1 MAQRLE
7 LKLKQQL
14 SLSPQLQQAIKLL
27 QLGRLELRDYIQD
40 VLDSNP
46 LLEQEGEEESIP
58 ESISSEELPTP
69 EQLDEVSADEW
80 LKSNDL
86 PSQSSPD
93 NRDYILDSHTD
104 AGESLQDHLLW
115 QINLTSFSAVDS
127 AIANAIVFALDDDGY
142 LADSIDE
149 IRQSL
154 LPELAVDEAEINA
167 VLRRIQRMEPVGV
180 ACTGAAE
187 CIQVQLSVLPKDT
200 AGRTVATVISRDF
213 LHLLAAG
220 NRDELSMQMAVSAE
234 KIDQAISLIHS
245 LEPRPGSRYD
255 NRKDEYIVPDVYFL
269 PDGKGWRV
277 SLNPDNEPRLHLNSY
292 YISLLRSEGKKESE
306 YLQGHLRD
314 ARWLINSLLLRNRS
328 IMLVAEA
335 IAKHQAA
342 FLNKGEEFMQ
352 PLVLREIAAETGLH
366 ESTVSRATTS
376 KYALTPRGIFEL
388 KYFFSSHV
396 KTLNG
401 MTVSAVVVKAL
412 IAKFIQAEATGKPLS
427 DQKLANKLY
436 DQGIH
441 IARRTVAKYR
451 EAIGLGSSSQR
462 RVKTAKPQKL

>member
-40 VLDSNP
+40 VIDSNP
-46 LLEQEGEEESIP
+46 LLEQEGEDVISGDNKTDEEIP
-58 ESISSEELPTP
+58 STD
-69 EQLDEVSADEW
+69 QLDQLSADEW
-80 LKSNDL
+80 LKNNDL
-86 PSQSSPD
+86 PSQSSAD
-93 NRDYILDSHTD
+93 NREYILDSQTD

-115 QINLTSFSAVDS
+115 QINLTSFSQIDAT
-127 AIANAIVFALDDDGY
+127 IAHAIVFALDDDGY
-142 LADSIDE
+142 LADSLAE
-149 IRQSL
+149 IRQSM
-154 LPELAVDEAEINA
+154 LPELAVSEAEIVA

-180 ACTGAAE
+180 ACAGPAE
-187 CIQVQLSVLPKDT
+187 CIRVQLSVLPKDT
-200 AGRTVATVISRDF
+200 PGRAVAMLLARDF
-213 LHLLAAG
+213 LHLLAAN
-220 NRDELSMQMAVSAE
+220 NRNELLKKLAVDAE
-234 KIDQAISLIHS
+234 QAEQAIELIQS

-255 NRKDEYIVPDVYFL
+255 NRRDEYIVPDVYFL
-269 PDGKGWRV
+269 PDGNGWRV
-277 SLNPDNEPRLHLNSY
+277 SLNPDNEPQLRLNTY
-292 YISLLRSEGKKESE
+292 YISLLRSEGKQESQ

-335 IAKHQAA
+335 IARHQAA
-342 FLNKGEEFMQ
+342 FLNQGEEFMQ

-366 ESTVSRATTS
+366 ESTVSRATTR

-401 MTVSAVVVKAL
+401 MEVSAVAVKAM
-412 IAKFIQAEATGKPLS
+412 IARIIDSEDTSKPFS
-427 DQKLANKLY
+427 DQKLADLLHL
-436 DQGIH
+436 QGIG

-451 EAIGLGSSSQR
+451 ESIGLGSSSQR
-462 RVKTAKPQKL
+462 RVKPAIL